1 MPFVA
6 LDPDRAE
13 ELIRLQII
21 AVTRLTRAALPG
33 LIGAAAGRSLTFR
46 RCWLSVRH
54 RLRRRCPIARP
65 TPQPGLCQQFHS
77 DSTSELASGIEL
89 TAILQPDQ

>member
-33 LIGAAAGRSLTFR
+33 LIGRGRG
-46 RCWLSVRH
+46 
-54 RLRRRCPIARP
+54 AY
-65 TPQPGLCQQFHS
+65 
-77 DSTSELASGIEL
+77 
-89 TAILQPDQ
+89 